1 MLSKAL
7 KINTRGHLEV
17 GGCDAVALAE
27 EFGTPLYVMDEEEIR
42 SNCRRYLQAFAVNY
56 PACRVAYAGKA
67 FLTLAMVRLVAQ
79 EGLCLDVVSGGELY
93 TAFQAGFPG
102 EGIIFHGNNKSP
114 EELAMAL
121 ANGVG
126 RYVVDSF
133 SELYLLSQL
142 AQAQQKTAAI
152 YLRVNPAIGPKT
164 HHYIQTGQVDSKFGF
179 AIGSQALSAAALAA
193 QLPGLELVG
202 LHCHIGSQIMELK
215 PFELAAEAM
224 VNLLARIQGE
234 LGLNLT
240 ELDLGGG
247 LGIRYLPEDT
257 PPSIEAYV
265 AALTG
270 AVKAACQAQGLTL
283 PLLVVEPGR
292 SMVGEAGTTLYR
304 VGASKEVE
312 GIRKYV
318 AVDGGMMFNL
328 RPALY
333 DARYQ
338 ALVANRPEAACQER
352 VTIVGK
358 ACESGDILIRD
369 IQLPKLNRGDVLA
382 EFSTGAY
389 HFSMASNYNRFARP
403 AVVWVREGK
412 ATLVVR
418 RESFSDL
425 VKNDIIPAHLTVKEE

>member
-1 MLSKAL
+1 
-7 KINTRGHLEV
+7 
-17 GGCDAVALAE
+17 
-27 EFGTPLYVMDEEEIR
+27 MDEEQIR
-42 SNCRRYLQAFAVNY
+42 QKCRRYLQAFAANY
-56 PACRVAYAGKA
+56 PAYRLAFAGKA
-67 FLTLAMVRLVAQ
+67 FLTLAMARLTAQ
-79 EGLCLDVVSGGELY
+79 EGLSLDVVSGGELY
-93 TAFQAGFPG
+93 TALLAGFPA
-102 EGIIFHGNNKSP
+102 ENIIFHGNNKSS

-121 ANGVG
+121 TAGVG

-133 SELYLLSQL
+133 SELHLLSQL
-142 AQAQQKTAAI
+142 AQEHNNVAAI
-152 YLRVNPAIGPKT
+152 YLRVNPAIGAKT

-179 AIGSQALSAAALAA
+179 AIGSQAHSAAALAA

-215 PFELAAEAM
+215 PFELAAVAM

-234 LGLNLT
+234 WGLSLT

-247 LGIRYLPEDT
+247 LGIRYLPGDI

-265 AALTG
+265 VALTG
-270 AVKAACQAQGLTL
+270 AVKAACQAGGIAL
-283 PLLVVEPGR
+283 PLLVLEPGR
-292 SMVGEAGTTLYR
+292 SIVGEAGTTLYR
-304 VGASKEVE
+304 VGTSKEVE
-312 GIRKYV
+312 GVRKYV
-318 AVDGGMMFNL
+318 AVDGGMMFNV

-338 ALVANRPEAACQER
+338 ALVANRPEAACQEQ
-352 VTIVGK
+352 VTIAGK

-369 IQLPKLNRGDVLA
+369 IQLPPLKRGDVLA

-412 ATLVVR
+412 AAVVVR
-418 RESFSDL
+418 RESLADV
-425 VKNDIIPAHLTVKEE
+425 VKNDIIPAHLAMKGE